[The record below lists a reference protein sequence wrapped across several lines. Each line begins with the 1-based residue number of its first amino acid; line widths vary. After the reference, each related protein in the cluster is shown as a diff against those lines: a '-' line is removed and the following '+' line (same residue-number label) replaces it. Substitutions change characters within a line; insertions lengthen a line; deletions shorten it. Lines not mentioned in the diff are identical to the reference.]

1 MSYKTDRNS
10 LFNQLPP
17 GVRQGEVTS
26 GQTVE
31 NQSFQFPT
39 NVARV
44 ASTANLQKGS
54 LSDANAESVTLTRG
68 FMRNLMTDL
77 GENQP
82 RFPDVRCF
90 FQFNPQDIEH
100 VIEARKDMYLPILQ
114 DPQQLRQPMAGNAMF
129 NFELIFDRTMEVNSS
144 TYSTVSRGGEPI
156 PDPKSPGT
164 VGVFH
169 DLRVLYSIIGQGLSE
184 ELLEAQQVKLK
195 NDAKAF
201 AIKNYNSLNVQ
212 YNAQSDAF
220 TSNKTLT
227 NPEDDVYS
235 DDPNSVATADF
246 LNKLTSDPASINS
259 FLADFNIGNS
269 AFLIPQPCRVVF
281 SPVFMVDG
289 FVMGTKVL
297 FTKFSTKM
305 IPTQC
310 KVYITMQATY
320 LGFARAKT
328 FVTEQLD
335 ETSRQNT
342 EDERTAVSEVGG
354 VGFELSSAVTNAV
367 VGFSSDPRV
376 ITQPSGSSFGEP
388 SIVTYTS
395 KLNDIPTRVGW
406 AYQPLWLFAT
416 KDFWYTR
423 PTVAVYTGAPPGTGA
438 KGGLIGD
445 NDYNPTYT
453 LQSPTSTRTPA
464 FQPQLSVRI
473 CPSEADKNRIK
484 EKIFESLQSSNPK
497 LNFEIKVHFFGPF
510 STESAANSFLS
521 TNIGQ
526 TPFQSLS
533 KSSISSLYV
542 GKYGVTKEIGTKEKW
557 DDYAKDPQNWSMDMG
572 SSNDTTNKRN
582 TAPNPIT
589 INTKN
594 SSNISIVDAVN
605 SRITAAYASAVS
617 QFGDTPDTRT
627 AIFNTQKLYYG
638 GISSQSQTEEVNP
651 TWQGPTINFRDQV
664 GMPTEV
670 YQITTG
676 YANEQGSASD
686 RLDSLLQLVDSVHQL
701 SSKYFAVVV
710 DAVVKYSIETE
721 AGIYKQAS
729 PGGVRSSF
737 VALGGTIGKQTSLN
751 FGWGGLAIVPI

>member
-1 MSYKTDRNS
+1 MAYKTDRNS
-10 LFNQLPP
+10 LFSQLPP
-17 GVRQGEVTS
+17 GVRQGEVTN

-31 NQSFQFPT
+31 NQAFQFPT
-39 NVARV
+39 NIARV
-44 ASTANLQKGS
+44 ASSANLQKGA

-68 FMRNLMTDL
+68 FMRNLMTNL

-129 NFELIFDRTMEVNSS
+129 NFELIFDRTMEVNTQ
-144 TYSTVSRGGEPI
+144 TYKTVSRGGEPI
-156 PDPKSPGT
+156 PDSTSPGT

-184 ELLEAQQVKLK
+184 ELLAAQQVKLK

-201 AIKNYNSLNVQ
+201 AIKNYSSLNVQ
-212 YNAQSDAF
+212 YNAESDAF

-335 ETSRQNT
+335 ETARQNT
-342 EDERTAVSEVGG
+342 EDERTAVSEVGA
-354 VGFELSSAVTNAV
+354 VGTELSSAVSNTV

-376 ITQPSGSSFGEP
+376 ITQPSGSSSGEN
-388 SIVTYTS
+388 SIVSYES
-395 KLNDIPTRVGW
+395 KLNNISTRVGW

-423 PTVAVYTGAPPGTGA
+423 PTVAQYVGAPPGTGSKIQIVGNA
-438 KGGLIGD
+438 EYD
-445 NDYNPTYT
+445 PTYS
-453 LQSPTSTRTPA
+453 LQSPTYARTPA
-464 FQPQLSVRI
+464 FQPQLSVRV
-473 CPSEADKNRIK
+473 CPSEADKTRIK
-484 EKIFESLQSSNPK
+484 EKIFEALQSSNPK

-510 STESAANSFLS
+510 STEGAANSFLS

-533 KSSISSLYV
+533 KESISALYV
-542 GKYGVTKEIGTKEKW
+542 GKYGITKEIGTKEKW

-572 SSNDTTNKRN
+572 SSNDNTNKRN

-594 SSNISIVDAVN
+594 SSNISISDAVD

-617 QFGDTPDTRT
+617 EYGNTNGIAN
-627 AIFNTQKLYYG
+627 AINYTKALYYDG
-638 GISSQSQTEEVNP
+638 LSSKVEKVDPRWN
-651 TWQGPTINFRDQV
+651 GPTNNFRDQI
-664 GMPTEV
+664 GMPVEV

-676 YANEQGSASD
+676 YANQQGSAAD

-737 VALGGTIGKQTSLN
+737 VALGGTIGKQASLN